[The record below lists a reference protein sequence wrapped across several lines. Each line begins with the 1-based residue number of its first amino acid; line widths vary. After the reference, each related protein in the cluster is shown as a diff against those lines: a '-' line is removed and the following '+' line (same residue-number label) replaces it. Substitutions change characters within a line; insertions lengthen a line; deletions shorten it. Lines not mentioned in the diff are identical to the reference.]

1 MKKQNTELQL
11 HQSYICGLQ
20 YYELNGS
27 LKQTDKNKN
36 P

>member
-1 MKKQNTELQL
+1 MNKQNYNSI
-11 HQSYICGLQ
+11 QSHICGLQ
-20 YYELNGS
+20 YYELYGS